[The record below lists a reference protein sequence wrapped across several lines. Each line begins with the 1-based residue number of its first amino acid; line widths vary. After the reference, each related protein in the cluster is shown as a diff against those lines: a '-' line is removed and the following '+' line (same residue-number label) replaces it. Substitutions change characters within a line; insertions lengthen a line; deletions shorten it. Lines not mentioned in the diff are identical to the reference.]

1 MLDQSVFQVWK
12 TYPPFK
18 CTKPVTSDE
27 TCGRELERRSFLR
40 WAIGSVIAG
49 GAALTAV
56 NLIDFLERPQLV
68 TVKVIYFQMQQ
79 LVNVS
84 DESFDLP
91 EPASLRIL
99 LNAIVQRHSSLSP
112 QMMATMLILVNN
124 TPSAGLD
131 SVLNDGDVVDFIPLV
146 AGG

>member
-1 MLDQSVFQVWK
+1 MHKNLSLL
-12 TYPPFK
+12 
-18 CTKPVTSDE
+18 TKPL
-27 TCGRELERRSFLR
+27 GRELERRSFLR

-56 NLIDFLERPQLV
+56 NLIDLLERPQLV

-84 DESFDLP
+84 DESFDLA
-91 EPASLRIL
+91 EPASLRKL
-99 LNAIVQRHSSLSP
+99 LNAIVQRHASLSP
-112 QMMATMLILVNN
+112 PMMAAMLILVNN
-124 TPSAGLD
+124 APSTGLD
-131 SVLNDGDVVDFIPLV
+131 SALNDGDVVDFIPLV

>member
-1 MLDQSVFQVWK
+1 MV
-12 TYPPFK
+12 
-18 CTKPVTSDE
+18 
-27 TCGRELERRSFLR
+27 
-40 WAIGSVIAG
+40 G
-49 GAALTAV
+49 GAALTTV
-56 NLIDFLERPQLV
+56 NLISFLQRPALV

-79 LVNVS
+79 FVNVS

-91 EPASLRIL
+91 EPASLRNL
-99 LNAIVQRHSSLSP
+99 LSVIVQRHASLSP

-124 TPSAGLD
+124 APSTGLD